1 MPTVEVD
8 ADAIPE
14 ELKQR
19 DQWLLWDARADRP
32 KQPHWDGDHYG
43 ISWSDPDDWH
53 TFDEAAEAAEKRDEW
68 GVGYV
73 CAADNDDYPRGIY
86 GVIDLDGVVAD
97 DRGAREWA
105 PTLRPFLKRDA
116 YAEYSQSETGLHV
129 PVAGIDV
136 PDWWRDVHRSDEEHE
151 GIEVLE
157 NKFCIFTGDTER
169 EAGDDVVDY
178 GEWVDEWLADAY
190 EAVTGEEPPR
200 GQETAL
206 GEFERESDERAG
218 KSASY
223 DDETVPRETVE
234 DALDALP
241 GRQHFDEWVRTG
253 YAVYSWDDGET
264 GKDVFEEWSRSNPK
278 WEEEESQRQI
288 DYIWSEGDSDGD
300 RDGNVSVGTLFH
312 LAKEHGWQPSGPP
325 EWKKIVVEN
334 SDVYDSVAE
343 VPDDPGELKTV
354 DREAAEQPATAGDG
368 GTASA
373 WEDADPPDYAS
384 ELTPDAL
391 KIVAEVDQ
399 DESIRDL
406 DDREKAAAVWELC
419 GRSNEVFVRVRRDNQ
434 SLWAYDSGVW
444 KPEGKRALR
453 HAARSALPDR
463 AYGSNVFTELKEFAK
478 SDPRVEVEADEFGVE
493 PGQVAVEN
501 GLLDLKDAADGAD
514 DALRKLKPNDLALT
528 RLPVTYDREAGY
540 DEWQGYVEEWAEDG
554 RADALQEFVGYCLHV
569 GELPIHRVLLLVGGG
584 SNGKGTFLH
593 VVRELLGEENTSAIE
608 LQTLANE
615 KDARADFY
623 GSLANI
629 DDDLSARKIGQG
641 LGMFKKLAAG
651 DRVRA
656 RQLYEDGFE
665 FEATAKHLYAANE
678 VPEVDVPEDDD
689 AFWRRWLLVEFP
701 NHYPAG
707 QREHGLKRRLAEPER
722 LSGVLNWAIEGRQR
736 LLEQGYFTNEDRYP
750 YEKCQRWRKWGDS
763 IKRFTEEVCER
774 DEDAPRRT
782 TSDVHRVYAAWCR
795 DVGEDPVGQQ
805 KLTNSLK
812 TEGFGYKPSL
822 RVDGSPTRGYE
833 ALGFSDDAPDVEETP
848 ARGDDPGQQSITD

>member
-444 KPEGKRALR
+444 KPEGKRAKR
-453 HAARSALPDR
+453 AARQ
-463 AYGSNVFTELKEFAK
+463 GVW
-478 SDPRVEVEADEFGVE
+478 VE
-493 PGQVAVEN
+493 
-501 GLLDLKDAADGAD
+501 
-514 DALRKLKPNDLALT
+514 
-528 RLPVTYDREAGY
+528 
-540 DEWQGYVEEWAEDG
+540 
-554 RADALQEFVGYCLHV
+554 CLH
-569 GELPIHRVLLLVGGG
+569 
-584 SNGKGTFLH
+584 
-593 VVRELLGEENTSAIE
+593 
-608 LQTLANE
+608 
-615 KDARADFY
+615 RAE
-623 GSLANI
+623 
-629 DDDLSARKIGQG
+629 
-641 LGMFKKLAAG
+641 
-651 DRVRA
+651 RVRQV
-656 RQLYEDGFE
+656 R
-665 FEATAKHLYAANE
+665 
-678 VPEVDVPEDDD
+678 P
-689 AFWRRWLLVEFP
+689 
-701 NHYPAG
+701 
-707 QREHGLKRRLAEPER
+707 
-722 LSGVLNWAIEGRQR
+722 
-736 LLEQGYFTNEDRYP
+736 
-750 YEKCQRWRKWGDS
+750 
-763 IKRFTEEVCER
+763 
-774 DEDAPRRT
+774 PRRGR
-782 TSDVHRVYAAWCR
+782 SRRVRRRTGAGRCR
-795 DVGEDPVGQQ
+795 ERPPRPQG
-805 KLTNSLK
+805 
-812 TEGFGYKPSL
+812 
-822 RVDGSPTRGYE
+822 RRRRRRRC
-833 ALGFSDDAPDVEETP
+833 APQTQAERPRAHAP
-848 ARGDDPGQQSITD
+848 ARDIRPRGRLR